1 MSLLSIYSPS
11 SRSLQNCSE
20 NNKNKC
26 PGGKQVVISTISPL
40 LLLLPPAS
48 STLNTQAHTHKMFLR
63 VKNRLTITIYLFKLK
78 GSHMIF
84 PLERL
89 QSRLN
94 ILSHVRLHAKF
105 WVSLTIHYFNRKN
118 YTFSFSGFWK
128 ALYVSPWGHATAE
141 QMHLSTSHLPFF
153 NAWRFDCSSFFI
165 W

>member
-1 MSLLSIYSPS
+1 MYSPS

-26 PGGKQVVISTISPL
+26 LGGKQVVISTISSL

-48 STLNTQAHTHKMFLR
+48 STLHTQAHTHKMFLR
-63 VKNRLTITIYLFKLK
+63 VKNWLTITIYLFKLK
-78 GSHMIF
+78 GSRTIF
-84 PLERL
+84 SLERL
-89 QSRLN
+89 QSCLN
-94 ILSHVRLHAKF
+94 ILSHVRLHSKF

-118 YTFSFSGFWK
+118 YTFSGFWK
-128 ALYVSPWGHATAE
+128 AVYVSPWGHATAE

-153 NAWRFDCSSFFI
+153 NAWRFDCLSLFI